1 MTARPRRPDHGDV
14 TQSAIET
21 ATELEV
27 IKLDETRHRIT
38 GFAMVSCNKNG
49 EPVYDLQGDH
59 ISPEE
64 LVKAVQDFA
73 AIVGEYRVDD
83 MHDRSDTG
91 RVVESLVLTA
101 ELQKALGIPEGTQPI
116 GWLVT
121 VEVPKAEFELV
132 KAGKRPMF
140 SIEARAERVP
150 ADATLTKKAAV
161 AGFGVG
167 DRVKV
172 KLGRNHDA
180 ATKDA
185 EGVVNQIGSVAL
197 GIKFDGMSHVHKW
210 YVADELEAA

>member
-1 MTARPRRPDHGDV
+1 M

-73 AIVGEYRVDD
+73 SIVGEYRVDD
-83 MHDRSDTG
+83 MHDRTDTG
-91 RVVESLVLTA
+91 RVVESMVLTA
-101 ELQKALGIPEGTQPI
+101 ELQKSLGIPEGTQPI

-140 SIEARAERVP
+140 SIEARAQRV
-150 ADATLTKKAAV
+150 AA
-161 AGFGVG
+161 
-167 DRVKV
+167 
-172 KLGRNHDA
+172 
-180 ATKDA
+180 
-185 EGVVNQIGSVAL
+185 
-197 GIKFDGMSHVHKW
+197 
-210 YVADELEAA
+210 